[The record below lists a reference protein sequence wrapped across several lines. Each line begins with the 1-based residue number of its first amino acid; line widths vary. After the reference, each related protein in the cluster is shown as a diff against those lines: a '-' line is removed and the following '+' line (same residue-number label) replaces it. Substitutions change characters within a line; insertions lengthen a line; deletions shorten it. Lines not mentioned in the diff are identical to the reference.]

1 MVIQPELCSVL
12 CYHRLC
18 DIEQIFEC
26 MDNHSQDLHQ
36 SGDIIGCQLS
46 QHSTADSVYSP
57 VSKIFPNPCGVSAS
71 FFVTV
76 IVAAGLG
83 LVAMSAEHATI
94 AASSSSMI
102 KK

>member
-36 SGDIIGCQLS
+36 SGDIIGCQLR
-46 QHSTADSVYSP
+46 QQT
-57 VSKIFPNPCGVSAS
+57 IIIIIINLFAS
-71 FFVTV
+71 N
-76 IVAAGLG
+76 
-83 LVAMSAEHATI
+83 
-94 AASSSSMI
+94 I
-102 KK
+102 KQ